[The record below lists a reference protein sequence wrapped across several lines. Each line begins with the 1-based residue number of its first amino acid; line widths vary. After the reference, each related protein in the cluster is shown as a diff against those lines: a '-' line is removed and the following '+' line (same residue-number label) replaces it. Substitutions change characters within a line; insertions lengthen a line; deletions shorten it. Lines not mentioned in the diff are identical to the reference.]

1 MAEKQPKP
9 ELTPEFIEKWNKAV
23 EAQHWVATHPRS
35 QEEAE
40 EFHRKITA
48 ISAISAISALE
59 LFQEMNI

>member
-48 ISAISAISALE
+48 ISALE
-59 LFQEMNI
+59 LFQEINI